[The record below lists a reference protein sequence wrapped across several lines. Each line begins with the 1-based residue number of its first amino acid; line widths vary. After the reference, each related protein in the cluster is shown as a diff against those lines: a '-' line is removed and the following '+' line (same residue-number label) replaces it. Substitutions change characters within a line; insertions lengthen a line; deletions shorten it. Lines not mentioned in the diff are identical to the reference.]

1 MYLVTGGSGFL
12 GQVVCEQLSSKGEQ
26 VIDFSLEATPSDRHI
41 NISGD
46 IRSQSD
52 LNVLFSTYP
61 IHTVIHLASLLHTY
75 SCSHPE
81 EAFWTN
87 TAGSV
92 QLIDIAR
99 KHGVRRFL
107 FGGTI
112 DSIGEQ
118 PDIDGPVDEDVEA
131 RPGDFYSESK
141 RIVEKVGAAYRS
153 VYSFSFTAARIP
165 VLVGPGIP
173 TMTSAWRMEIFNL
186 LKGGGDLHFPFFPGE
201 VIPIAHVDDVARSLI
216 AIAAGDCVNHPI
228 YHLPCESWPI
238 EDLGKAVSQLNPEIR
253 VSFGTRRV
261 DFCPPKID
269 FQRFIQ
275 EYGSHSESIA
285 GRLQSYAMQP

>member
-118 PDIDGPVDEDVEA
+118 LDIDGPVDEDVEA

-165 VLVGPGIP
+165 VLVDPAQGQVRREGAAVRRVTQAQSLRFDGPLQMVQLSGGLNP
-173 TMTSAWRMEIFNL
+173 DPDHPGTANAGEGTQSADGEL
-186 LKGGGDLHFPFFPGE
+186 EAGPAGGFRCH
-201 VIPIAHVDDVARSLI
+201 
-216 AIAAGDCVNHPI
+216 
-228 YHLPCESWPI
+228 
-238 EDLGKAVSQLNPEIR
+238 DLG
-253 VSFGTRRV
+253 
-261 DFCPPKID
+261 
-269 FQRFIQ
+269 Q
-275 EYGSHSESIA
+275 ELQI
-285 GRLQSYAMQP
+285 GR